1 MREQQPISLRTALSV
16 SAAIIVLLAASAAVS
31 LILATS
37 VLQNITANV
46 AASVESVRTV
56 EEAELSLLLHG
67 RAKDPV
73 LQRELESQLRAH
85 LHEAARHVTSDVE
98 LVALN
103 HARVE
108 IMRYLVLAR
117 QPGGSIGELAVA
129 EASAF
134 DALETLVEINLAEA
148 RLAGDLAVRWDRF
161 ANVAGVVLG
170 LASVGITLAIVL
182 WLRRRVIRPLFSL
195 AATMK
200 RFGAGQRTT
209 RAVEE
214 GPAEL
219 REMSQEFNAMADAL
233 AAQRQQQTAFLGGV
247 AHDLRN
253 PLGALKLAV
262 ELVGPE
268 HELPPEPQLRRT
280 LALMGRQVDQL
291 TRMAN
296 DFLDMS
302 KIEAGTLELQI
313 DHHDV
318 CSVVRD
324 ALELFET
331 GGRQRIRLAL
341 PATPVVIPCDPLRI
355 AQVLANLV
363 SNALKY
369 SADGAPIDIALTVA
383 EDDVIVAVT
392 DRGAGIPADDQQR
405 IFEPFRRGSGRT
417 TIPGTGLG
425 LYNVR
430 RLIEAHGGTVEVES
444 STAGSTFRIRLPRF
458 VRPET
463 RAAQDSRA

>member
-1 MREQQPISLRTALSV
+1 MREQGPISLRKALSV
-16 SAAIIVLLAASAAVS
+16 SATIVVLLAASAAVS
-31 LILATS
+31 LVLATS

-56 EEAELSLLLHG
+56 QEAELSLLLHG
-67 RAKDPV
+67 RAKEPL
-73 LQRELESQLRAH
+73 LQRELQSQLRAH
-85 LHEAARHVTSDVE
+85 LSDAARHVTSDVE

-108 IMRYLVLAR
+108 IARYLSLAR
-117 QPGGSIGELAVA
+117 DPAAAMDELAAA

-148 RLAGDLAVRWDRF
+148 RVADELAARWDRF
-161 ANVAGVVLG
+161 ANVAGVLLG
-170 LASVGITLAIVL
+170 VASAGITIVIVL

-200 RFGAGQRTT
+200 RFGEGERTV
-209 RAVEE
+209 RAAEE

-219 REMSQEFNAMADAL
+219 REMSHEFNAMADAL

-253 PLGALKLAV
+253 PLGALRLAV
-262 ELVGPE
+262 DLVGPDQP
-268 HELPPEPQLRRT
+268 LPPEPQLRRT
-280 LALMGRQVDQL
+280 LALMARQVDQL
-291 TRMAN
+291 TRMAS

-302 KIEAGTLELQI
+302 KLEAGTLEIQI
-313 DHHDV
+313 DHHDL
-318 CSVVRD
+318 CVVIRD
-324 ALELFET
+324 ALELFESS
-331 GGRQRIRLAL
+331 GRQRIRLVL
-341 PATPVVIPCDPLRI
+341 PECPVIAPCDPLRI
-355 AQVLANLV
+355 AQALANLV
-363 SNALKY
+363 SNAIKY
-369 SADGAPIDIALTVA
+369 SADDELIEIVLAVEDDEVTVA
-383 EDDVIVAVT
+383 VS
-392 DRGAGIPADDQQR
+392 DRGTGIAPSDQRR

-430 RLIEAHGGTVEVES
+430 RLIEAHGGTVDVQS
-444 STAGSTFRIRLPRF
+444 SPNGSTFQIRLPRF
-458 VRPET
+458 VRSNP
-463 RAAQDSRA
+463 RVAQASRA